1 MSNTI
6 KVYWAP
12 ADFNLNTVPK
22 DNNMLYY
29 DPLNLLNIL
38 KNNKSNLLKNDSVR
52 NTFFSCPVFSKLSKN
67 IFVLEN
73 PLKTDIE
80 INNSTI
86 KYNGETGIPSV
97 VTHPPSLN
105 NQILFVYNMKW
116 VFFTDDES
124 LNMKLTSPYF
134 SNSNHMRYGSIVPGQ
149 LDIGKW
155 FRNVT
160 LEYNLWEGVNKFS
173 IDKGE
178 HLAYIE
184 FETDKKVE
192 LIRFKL
198 NTELKTYLES
208 TSSSS
213 NWEPKVSIQ
222 ERYERFKRT
231 RMKDLVMKE
240 IKTNVLDSSKN
251 N

>member
-1 MSNTI
+1 
-6 KVYWAP
+6 
-12 ADFNLNTVPK
+12 
-22 DNNMLYY
+22 
-29 DPLNLLNIL
+29 
-38 KNNKSNLLKNDSVR
+38 
-52 NTFFSCPVFSKLSKN
+52 
-67 IFVLEN
+67 
-73 PLKTDIE
+73 
-80 INNSTI
+80 
-86 KYNGETGIPSV
+86 
-97 VTHPPSLN
+97 
-105 NQILFVYNMKW
+105 MKW
-116 VFFTDDES
+116 VFFTEDDS

-155 FRNVT
+155 FRNIT
-160 LEYNLWEGVNKFS
+160 LEYNLWEGVDNFF

-184 FETDKKVE
+184 FDTNKKVE
-192 LIRFKL
+192 LVRFKL

-213 NWEPKVSIQ
+213 NWEPMVSIQ

-240 IKTNVLDSSKN
+240 IKANLLDNSSNK
-251 N
+251 

>member
-1 MSNTI
+1 MSNTT

-12 ADFNLNTVPK
+12 ADFNLNTAPK
-22 DNNMLYY
+22 DNSLLYY
-29 DPLNLLNIL
+29 EPLSLLNIL
-38 KNNKSNLLKNDSVR
+38 KNNKSNLSEEQSIR

-73 PLKTDIE
+73 PLKTDLTIK
-80 INNSTI
+80 NNSI
-86 KYNGETGIPSV
+86 KYSGETGIPSTIV
-97 VTHPPSLN
+97 HPPSLN
-105 NQILFVYNMKW
+105 NQILFIYNMKW
-116 VFFTDDES
+116 VFFTEDDS

-155 FRNVT
+155 FRNIT
-160 LEYNLWEGVNKFS
+160 LEYNLWEGVDNFF

-184 FETDKKVE
+184 FDTNKKVE
-192 LIRFKL
+192 LVRFKL

-213 NWEPKVSIQ
+213 NWEPMVSIQ

-240 IKTNVLDSSKN
+240 IKANLLDNSSNK
-251 N
+251 